1 MKQLGNLNYL
11 FPPYSLGNGNKGKV
25 AYTDLANVF
34 TVAQEISKATA
45 GTMLTLTN
53 TANDANAQ
61 VTDYYRHRNG
71 AAGQDGDDLTE
82 LQFNGLDDN
91 GTPQKTKYARILSEI
106 VDASD
111 TTEDGRL
118 SLGTMRAGTVVD
130 WRVESG
136 ALYYQ
141 TLTAPSAA
149 GAVNAVDVQANN
161 ISIIH
166 GVGQAVQ
173 ATYATYTEGTT
184 DLPCDNSI
192 PQQTEGTEIITLAV
206 TPKSATSTLKISFT
220 GMFGSSSAGL
230 VGVALFVD
238 ATAGAINM
246 TSARSNSAA
255 GCVPMTLVHYVSAG
269 STAARTYKIRFGP
282 DVGAPASAFING
294 DNASRIGGGVS
305 IAALSIEEILP
316 Q

>member
-45 GTMLTLTN
+45 GTMLTFTN

-61 VTDYYRHRNG
+61 VVDYYRHRGG
-71 AAGQDGDDLTE
+71 ADGQDGDDLTE
-82 LQFNGLDDN
+82 LQFNGNDD
-91 GTPQKTKYARILSEI
+91 GTPTKTKYARILAEI
-106 VDASD
+106 VDSGVGSM
-111 TTEDGRL
+111 DGRL
-118 SLGTMRAGTVVD
+118 SLGTMRAGSSVD

-136 ALYYQ
+136 AIYYQ

-149 GAVNAVDVQANN
+149 GAINGTDVQAND
-161 ISIIH
+161 ISLIH
-166 GVGQAVQ
+166 GVVQ
-173 ATYATYTEGTT
+173 SVRATYATYTEVTT
-184 DLPCDNSI
+184 DFPCDNSI
-192 PQQTEGTEIITLAV
+192 PQNTEGDEIITLAI
-206 TPKSATSTLKISFT
+206 TPKVATSTLRISFN

-230 VGVALFVD
+230 IGVGLFVD
-238 ATAGAINM
+238 ATAGALNAN
-246 TSARSNSAA
+246 SVRSNSAA
-255 GCVPMTLVHYVSAG
+255 GCVNMQFVHTVSAG

-282 DVGAPASAFING
+282 DVGGPASAFING
-294 DNASRIGGGVS
+294 DNASRIFGGVS
-305 IAALSIEEILP
+305 IAHLEIDEILA